1 MEIIVGGIIEK
12 DNKILMV
19 KEAKKKCY
27 GKWNVPA
34 GHLEDGETI
43 FEGAIR
49 EIFEETG
56 CKVRLKNV
64 LPIINKELENVTF
77 LLITFTTELLEEN
90 ISFNKEEIFVSD
102 RKERFICLKSYSFWK
117 STKTAPKSRFCIL
130 SKLVLFWSG
139 WVFRRFACF
148 RIDLFAVARILIL
161 RPLQIEHDNEQY
173 HDKAVRHHNK
183 RVVPIGG
190 HETARDRAGNRAHL
204 LGSVT

>member
-56 CKVRLKNV
+56 CKVRLKNM
-64 LPIINKELENVTF
+64 LPIMSGELENTTF
-77 LLITFTTELLEEN
+77 MIITFTTELLEEK
-90 ISFNKEEIFVSD
+90 ISFNKEEILDVKWISKEELENMGCED
-102 RKERFICLKSYSFWK
+102 LRDEKLIIKTLEMLRKNKIYPLD
-117 STKTAPKSRFCIL
+117 IL
-130 SKLVLFWSG
+130 E
-139 WVFRRFACF
+139 
-148 RIDLFAVARILIL
+148 IL
-161 RPLQIEHDNEQY
+161 
-173 HDKAVRHHNK
+173 
-183 RVVPIGG
+183 
-190 HETARDRAGNRAHL
+190 
-204 LGSVT
+204 

>member
-12 DNKILMV
+12 DNTILMV

-64 LPIINKELENVTF
+64 LPIMSRDIEDTTLII
-77 LLITFTTELLEEN
+77 ITFTTELLKEN
-90 ISFNKEEIFVSD
+90 ISFNKKEILDVKWISK
-102 RKERFICLKSYSFWK
+102 KELINMTDKELRDEKRIKRTLKMLEKNKVYPLDSIK
-117 STKTAPKSRFCIL
+117 IL
-130 SKLVLFWSG
+130 EY
-139 WVFRRFACF
+139 
-148 RIDLFAVARILIL
+148 I
-161 RPLQIEHDNEQY
+161 N
-173 HDKAVRHHNK
+173 
-183 RVVPIGG
+183 
-190 HETARDRAGNRAHL
+190 
-204 LGSVT
+204 

>member
-56 CKVRLKNV
+56 CKVRLKNM
-64 LPIINKELENVTF
+64 LPIMSGELENTTF
-77 LLITFTTELLEEN
+77 MIITFTTELLEKN
-90 ISFNKEEIFVSD
+90 ISFNKEEILDVKWIS
-102 RKERFICLKSYSFWK
+102 KEELINMTDKELRDEKRIKITLQMLEENKVYPLDAIK
-117 STKTAPKSRFCIL
+117 IL
-130 SKLVLFWSG
+130 EY
-139 WVFRRFACF
+139 
-148 RIDLFAVARILIL
+148 I
-161 RPLQIEHDNEQY
+161 N
-173 HDKAVRHHNK
+173 
-183 RVVPIGG
+183 
-190 HETARDRAGNRAHL
+190 
-204 LGSVT
+204 

>member
-56 CKVRLKNV
+56 CKVRLKNM
-64 LPIINKELENVTF
+64 LLIMSGELENTTF
-77 LLITFTTELLEEN
+77 MIITFTTELLEEK
-90 ISFNKEEIFVSD
+90 ICFNKEEILDVKWIS
-102 RKERFICLKSYSFWK
+102 KEELENM
-117 STKTAPKSRFCIL
+117 
-130 SKLVLFWSG
+130 G
-139 WVFRRFACF
+139 RRFK
-148 RIDLFAVARILIL
+148 RWKV
-161 RPLQIEHDNEQY
+161 
-173 HDKAVRHHNK
+173 NK
-183 RVVPIGG
+183 ENI
-190 HETARDRAGNRAHL
+190 RDA
-204 LGSVT
+204 

>member
-64 LPIINKELENVTF
+64 LPIMSKDIEDTTLII
-77 LLITFTTELLEEN
+77 ITFTTELLEEN
-90 ISFNKEEIFVSD
+90 ISFNKEEILDVKWIS
-102 RKERFICLKSYSFWK
+102 KEELKNMRSENLRDEKLIK
-117 STKTAPKSRFCIL
+117 STLKML
-130 SKLVLFWSG
+130 EENKLYPLDVIEVL
-139 WVFRRFACF
+139 
-148 RIDLFAVARILIL
+148 
-161 RPLQIEHDNEQY
+161 
-173 HDKAVRHHNK
+173 
-183 RVVPIGG
+183 
-190 HETARDRAGNRAHL
+190 
-204 LGSVT
+204 

>member
-34 GHLEDGETI
+34 GHLENGETI

-64 LPIINKELENVTF
+64 LPIMSKDIEDTTLII
-77 LLITFTTELLEEN
+77 ITFTTELLEEN
-90 ISFNKEEIFVSD
+90 ISFNKDEILDVKWISKEELINMTD
-102 RKERFICLKSYSFWK
+102 KELRDEKRIKITLQMLEENKAYPLDTIKILEYINSWKGLK
-117 STKTAPKSRFCIL
+117 
-130 SKLVLFWSG
+130 
-139 WVFRRFACF
+139 
-148 RIDLFAVARILIL
+148 
-161 RPLQIEHDNEQY
+161 
-173 HDKAVRHHNK
+173 
-183 RVVPIGG
+183 
-190 HETARDRAGNRAHL
+190 
-204 LGSVT
+204 

>member
-34 GHLEDGETI
+34 GHLENGETI

-64 LPIINKELENVTF
+64 LPIMSKDIEDTTLII
-77 LLITFTTELLEEN
+77 ITFTTELLEEN
-90 ISFNKEEIFVSD
+90 ISFNKEEILDVKWIS
-102 RKERFICLKSYSFWK
+102 KEELINMTDKELRDEKRIKITLQMLEENKAYPLDTIKILEYINSWKGLK
-117 STKTAPKSRFCIL
+117 
-130 SKLVLFWSG
+130 
-139 WVFRRFACF
+139 
-148 RIDLFAVARILIL
+148 
-161 RPLQIEHDNEQY
+161 
-173 HDKAVRHHNK
+173 
-183 RVVPIGG
+183 
-190 HETARDRAGNRAHL
+190 
-204 LGSVT
+204 